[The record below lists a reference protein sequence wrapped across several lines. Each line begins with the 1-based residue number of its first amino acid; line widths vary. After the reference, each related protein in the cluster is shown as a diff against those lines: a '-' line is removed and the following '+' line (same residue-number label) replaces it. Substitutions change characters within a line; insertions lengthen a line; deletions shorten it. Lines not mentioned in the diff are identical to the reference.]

1 MAKYSTYYRIPEPE
15 ASDRIDPVVFQT
27 AFDTIDEAIH
37 DLSVSNENKQPA
49 ATAVNMS
56 NIGDQTVWLAKH
68 SNKAWT
74 LAAQV
79 VTVQKY
85 WGTYAINQ
93 AKIDIDIRSTI
104 GPGYK
109 YVPVGVVGYDF
120 YNNKV
125 LPSSINIIDANTK
138 LQIYLT
144 QDPSNAG
151 QIARYTYSVDVLY
164 FAISTI

>member
-56 NIGDQTVWLAKH
+56 NIGGQTVWLAKH

-85 WGTYAINQ
+85 CGTYTTNQ
-93 AKIDIDIRSTI
+93 AKIDIDITGATAS
-104 GPGYK
+104 GYK

-120 YNNKV
+120 YKV

-144 QDPSNAG
+144 QDSSG
-151 QIARYTYSVDVLY
+151 QMARYTYSVDVLY